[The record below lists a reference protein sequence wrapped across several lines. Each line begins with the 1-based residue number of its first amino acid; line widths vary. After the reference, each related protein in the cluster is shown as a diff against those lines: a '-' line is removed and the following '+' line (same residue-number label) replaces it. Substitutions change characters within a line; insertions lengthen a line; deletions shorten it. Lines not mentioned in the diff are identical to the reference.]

1 MDFPKLS
8 YYDLKLEASTKRL
21 LPCVGRNEEILRL
34 SRIISKQVQNNALVI
49 GSVGI
54 GKTTFL
60 HGWAHA
66 ATTHKAFSKLAL
78 VSLESTSLE
87 RALSLPPAGLIR
99 YHDALSSLPP
109 SVVVIDS
116 FGLLLSTH
124 PSNIQNLQLLIK
136 PILENRSVRVIAA
149 INNKEYEH
157 IKQHLPN
164 LLEYFETLV
173 LEEQPHKELIDIIKL
188 ALAQAIKHLEI
199 PNTVFSYCI
208 DFCKRFPTLGQLPK
222 SAIGIVDEG
231 IAEANTH
238 NIEITN
244 SIIEKI
250 VAEKTGVPV
259 ESLNRDEK
267 DKLKNLHTTLTK
279 SVIGQDAALE
289 IISGTIIRAK
299 LGLKNRQR
307 PLGSFL
313 LLGPSGVGKTE
324 TAKTLANEL
333 FGKADSFL
341 RIDMSEFSEAHAA
354 ARLIGSPPGYVGFD
368 AGGQLTNQLQ
378 KNPYSLILLDEI
390 EKAHPKI
397 FDIFLQLLDDGRLT
411 SGQGETV
418 DGTNSV
424 IVATS
429 NLGVHEII
437 SHFEQGAN
445 ITHPNFIRQQLMPIL
460 GTQFRTEFLN
470 RFDNIT
476 AYKPLSIE
484 DLTNI
489 ALLEIQKIEK
499 RAAVHNIRFNITPE
513 ILREKIKELRDPRL
527 GARPV
532 KRFIEEVCEG
542 LIAKQLLG

>member
-1 MDFPKLS
+1 L
-8 YYDLKLEASTKRL
+8 
-21 LPCVGRNEEILRL
+21 
-34 SRIISKQVQNNALVI
+34 
-49 GSVGI
+49 
-54 GKTTFL
+54 
-60 HGWAHA
+60 
-66 ATTHKAFSKLAL
+66 
-78 VSLESTSLE
+78 
-87 RALSLPPAGLIR
+87 
-99 YHDALSSLPP
+99 
-109 SVVVIDS
+109 
-116 FGLLLSTH
+116 
-124 PSNIQNLQLLIK
+124 
-136 PILENRSVRVIAA
+136 LENKSVRVIASLST
-149 INNKEYEH
+149 KEYDH

-164 LLEYFETLV
+164 MLEYFETISLGTQPEPELV
-173 LEEQPHKELIDIIKL
+173 EIIELALPIKKL
-188 ALAQAIKHLEI
+188 AVPDSVI
-199 PNTVFSYCI
+199 VYCI
-208 DFCKRFPTLGQLPK
+208 DFCKRFPILGQLPK
-222 SAIGIVDEG
+222 SAIGIFDET
-231 IAEANTH
+231 IAEASGQGVKV
-238 NIEITN
+238 TN
-244 SIIEKI
+244 AIVDKI

-267 DKLKNLHTTLTK
+267 EKLKNLHYTLTQ

-289 IISGTIIRAK
+289 TIAGTIIRAK

-324 TAKTLANEL
+324 TAKTLAQEL

-341 RIDMSEFSEAHAA
+341 RIDMSEFSEAHAS

-429 NLGVHEII
+429 NLGVTEII
-437 SHFEQGAN
+437 SHYEAGTD
-445 ITHPNFIRQQLMPIL
+445 ISRPNFVREHLMSIL
-460 GTQFRTEFLN
+460 STQFRTEFLN
-470 RFDNIT
+470 RFDTIT

-484 DLTNI
+484 DLTSI

-499 RAAVHNIRFNITPE
+499 RASVHNIRFNITPE
-513 ILREKIKELRDPRL
+513 ILREKIKELADPRL

-532 KRFIEEVCEG
+532 KRFVEEVCEG
-542 LIAKQLLG
+542 LIAKQLLQ

>member
-1 MDFPKLS
+1 MDKLS

-21 LPCVGRNEEILRL
+21 LTCVGRSEEILRL
-34 SRIISKQVQNNALVI
+34 TRIVSKQVQNNALVV
-49 GSVGI
+49 GPGGI

-60 HGWAHA
+60 HGWASA
-66 ATTHKAFSKLAL
+66 SVNNKAVASLAI
-78 VSLESTSLE
+78 VSIESTSLE

-99 YHDALSSLPP
+99 YQEALSSLPP
-109 SVVVIDS
+109 SVVVLDS

-124 PSNIQNLQLLIK
+124 PSAIQNLQLLLK
-136 PILENRSVRVIAA
+136 PLLENKSVRVIAA
-149 INNKEYEH
+149 VSTKEYEH
-157 IKQHLPN
+157 IKQHTPN
-164 LLEYFETLV
+164 LLEYFETLT
-173 LEEQPHKELIDIIKL
+173 LEEQPKEELAEIIKL
-188 ALAQAIKHLEI
+188 ALKGAIKHFEI
-199 PNTVFSYCI
+199 PDSVFTYCI
-208 DFCKRFPTLGQLPK
+208 DFCKRFPSLGQLPR
-222 SAIGIVDEG
+222 SAIGILDES
-231 IAEANTH
+231 IAEAAARNVEVS
-238 NIEITN
+238 NAVID
-244 SIIEKI
+244 KI

-267 DKLKNLHTTLTK
+267 DKLKNLHLTLKK

-289 IISGTIIRAK
+289 SIAGTIIRAK

-324 TAKTLANEL
+324 TAKTLAEQL

-341 RIDMSEFSEAHAA
+341 RIDMSEFSEAHAS

-429 NLGVHEII
+429 NLGVAEII
-437 SHFEQGAN
+437 SHYEDGVN
-445 ITHPNFIRQQLMPIL
+445 IGHPNFIRQHLMPIL
-460 GTQFRTEFLN
+460 STQFRTEFLN
-470 RFDNIT
+470 RFDTIT

-489 ALLEIQKIEK
+489 AMLEIQKIEK
-499 RAAVHNIRFNITPE
+499 RASVHNIRFNITPE

-532 KRFIEEVCEG
+532 KRFVEEVCEG
-542 LIAKQLLG
+542 LIAKQLLQ